1 MEHHSSRNRLFDHVE
16 TILRA
21 TVDAATKGH
30 NAAKHNFWR
39 VCAEQSHG
47 EQQTVREAA
56 AATYQNLAREELIA
70 AIRRLNN
77 FTLDGTIPEELKYL
91 AALGERAMGASR

>member
-1 MEHHSSRNRLFDHVE
+1 MEHHSSINRLSNHVE

-21 TVDAATKGH
+21 AVDAATKGH
-30 NAAKHNFWR
+30 NAANHNFWR
-39 VCAEQSHG
+39 VCAEQG
-47 EQQTVREAA
+47 DGAQQTVLEAA
-56 AATYQNLAREELIA
+56 AATSQNLAREELIT

-91 AALGERAMGASR
+91 AAPGERAMGASG